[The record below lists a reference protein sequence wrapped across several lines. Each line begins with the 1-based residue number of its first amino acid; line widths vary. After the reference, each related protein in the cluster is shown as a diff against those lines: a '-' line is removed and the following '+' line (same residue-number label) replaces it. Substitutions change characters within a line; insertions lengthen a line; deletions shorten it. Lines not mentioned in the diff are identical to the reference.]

1 MRTHA
6 TLMHVRAVCLT
17 GCPLSAAVPS
27 PGSPAHLAFRYT
39 ASPAMASQG
48 SEEPVDAREA
58 EGEEEEEEEASNAE
72 EEEPEDADE
81 GEPEAGPAAAAASGA
96 SGSLA
101 AGAGAGSG
109 TLVAAAVAPVVAASP
124 SKRTLLRALGSALH
138 EEGYCDELAAQ
149 IRQYRKEREEAAK
162 EKKRR
167 DAAVRNE
174 ERKRARLLQKLD
186 RVPTN
191 DLVLVINH
199 RAANCEKRELR
210 ENAAAAPKAKA
221 DAKAKAAAPK
231 AKGKAK
237 AKSEPKAP
245 TSPSA

>member
-1 MRTHA
+1 M
-6 TLMHVRAVCLT
+6 
-17 GCPLSAAVPS
+17 
-27 PGSPAHLAFRYT
+27 
-39 ASPAMASQG
+39 
-48 SEEPVDAREA
+48 
-58 EGEEEEEEEASNAE
+58 
-72 EEEPEDADE
+72 
-81 GEPEAGPAAAAASGA
+81 
-96 SGSLA
+96 
-101 AGAGAGSG
+101 
-109 TLVAAAVAPVVAASP
+109 VAASP

-186 RVPTN
+186 RVSTN

-210 ENAAAAPKAKA
+210 ENPAAAPKAKA
-221 DAKAKAAAPK
+221 DAKAKAGAPK

-237 AKSEPKAP
+237 AKSETKGP